1 MLNCKES
8 THLISEAEDRSLK
21 VKEKLALE
29 MHILL
34 CKGCRNYRDQM
45 AFLRRACEGYK
56 ATLTDDKEIQP

>member
-21 VKEKLALE
+21 MKETLALE
-29 MHILL
+29 MHVLI

-45 AFLRRACEGYK
+45 TFLRRACEGYK
-56 ATLTDDKEIQP
+56 AKLSDDTEAQP

>member
-1 MLNCKES
+1 
-8 THLISEAEDRSLK
+8 
-21 VKEKLALE
+21 VKETLALE